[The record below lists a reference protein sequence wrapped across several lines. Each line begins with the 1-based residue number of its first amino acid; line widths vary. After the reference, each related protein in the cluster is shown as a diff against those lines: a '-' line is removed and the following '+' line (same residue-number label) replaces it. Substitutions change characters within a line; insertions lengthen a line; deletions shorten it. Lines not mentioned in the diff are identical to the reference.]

1 MDFCFAYHRTSQQRG
16 GGDKGDKPRK
26 SHTDSNARGAA
37 KAEEVQCDL
46 VLDLLC
52 GVSRLWHFN
61 NGQFFLILTRKKLLL
76 TPFPPIKQP
85 FFIMQCS

>member
-1 MDFCFAYHRTSQQRG
+1 M
-16 GGDKGDKPRK
+16 KGDKPRK

-37 KAEEVQCDL
+37 KAEVQCDL

-85 FFIMQCS
+85 FFIMQCF

>member
-1 MDFCFAYHRTSQQRG
+1 MDFCFAYHRTSQRRG

-37 KAEEVQCDL
+37 KAEVQCDL